1 MPPRTRRPPATPV
14 ARDAAGRF
22 LPTPAGGGKEFLSPV
37 VFAARRDATT
47 AVELAK

>member
-14 ARDAAGRF
+14 RDAAGRF
-22 LPTPAGGGKEFLSPV
+22 LPTPAGGGAAFLSPV
-37 VFAARRDATT
+37 DYAARRDATT